1 MSRLNFMF
9 YMMME
14 SLNIDEVK
22 NWKGSLRG
30 KKRKDG
36 KDPILKAIKE
46 LLTPSIFF
54 CCLLDNGTLLQ
65 TEHHIIVILDHVL

>member
-1 MSRLNFMF
+1 MSRLTVMF

-14 SLNIDEVK
+14 SLNLDEVN

-30 KKRKDG
+30 KKSKDG

-46 LLTPSIFF
+46 LLTPSNFF
-54 CCLLDNGTLLQ
+54 VVFY
-65 TEHHIIVILDHVL
+65 IMKILCKQRTIYL

>member
-1 MSRLNFMF
+1 MFCMMIEILN
-9 YMMME
+9 
-14 SLNIDEVK
+14 LDEVN
-22 NWKGSLRG
+22 NWKGSLKG

-54 CCLLDNGTLLQ
+54 
-65 TEHHIIVILDHVL
+65 VVF

>member
-1 MSRLNFMF
+1 MSRLTVMF

-14 SLNIDEVK
+14 SLNLDEVK

-30 KKRKDG
+30 KKSKDG

-46 LLTPSIFF
+46 LLTPSNFF
-54 CCLLDNGTLLQ
+54 
-65 TEHHIIVILDHVL
+65 VVF

>member
-1 MSRLNFMF
+1 MSRLTVMF

-14 SLNIDEVK
+14 SLNLDEVK

-30 KKRKDG
+30 KKSKDG

-54 CCLLDNGTLLQ
+54 
-65 TEHHIIVILDHVL
+65 VVF

>member
-1 MSRLNFMF
+1 MSRLIVMF

-14 SLNIDEVK
+14 SLNLDEVK

-30 KKRKDG
+30 KKSKDG

-46 LLTPSIFF
+46 LLTPSIF
-54 CCLLDNGTLLQ
+54 LLSFR
-65 TEHHIIVILDHVL
+65 

>member
-1 MSRLNFMF
+1 MSRLTIMF

-30 KKRKDG
+30 KKSKDG

-54 CCLLDNGTLLQ
+54 VVFYIMKLFYKQSTIYL
-65 TEHHIIVILDHVL
+65 